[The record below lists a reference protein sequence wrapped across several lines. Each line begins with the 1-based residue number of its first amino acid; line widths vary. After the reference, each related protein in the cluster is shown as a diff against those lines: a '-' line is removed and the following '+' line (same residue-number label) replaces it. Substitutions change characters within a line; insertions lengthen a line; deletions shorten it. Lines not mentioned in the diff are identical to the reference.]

1 MPFSDHLLCHATMQH
16 CLLMCPLLQRCNLD
30 TSSIRGAKLSAVVP
44 QLEQQSIESLEAIS
58 QRLACAAVA
67 VALQEFVFVPLLCE
81 LLVPR
86 YPATQDI
93 DLRFQTISHIG
104 WPGSGSRPC
113 CDMQCLL
120 SQAKCESTRAA
131 SLTHCMPVCLTQQ
144 RSSSTKHCC
153 SADTWQHVVTP
164 VNLAS

>member
-30 TSSIRGAKLSAVVP
+30 TSSIRGAKLSVVVP

-58 QRLACAAVA
+58 QRLACAAFA

-93 DLRFQTISHIG
+93 DLRPSAILVGLAAGLDLAVTCNA
-104 WPGSGSRPC
+104 C
-113 CDMQCLL
+113 CHKQNVN
-120 SQAKCESTRAA
+120 R
-131 SLTHCMPVCLTQQ
+131 HG
-144 RSSSTKHCC
+144 
-153 SADTWQHVVTP
+153 QHP
-164 VNLAS
+164 